1 MICQKTSSSSFSS
14 SSSSFFYSSIPKRNI
29 RRFIGLK
36 MTASKNWFAY
46 SAKTRYAKICSIG
59 AGIKSL
65 QESLKSHFKLTALFK
80 LKLIFRLARTIQL
93 ICDIP
98 NEFKIKQTSFLTFF
112 VKEKGKNIL
121 HQPYIFFLI
130 SNSPLALEKIT
141 FSTTF
146 HQKRRTLIKNRPFLK
161 IHNRLKRQE
170 DHSPFCF
177 MTFMLFTQALV
188 SPPSHWPL
196 PNQQKNALKK
206 SVPSVHVWAVTG
218 IDTPIHLLERI
229 RQILYPGTKYTMSK
243 VSRSLSAT
251 LLCY

>member
-1 MICQKTSSSSFSS
+1 MVWPRNEPTAVIAQIHAQPFLRLTWLFRYSEKVRWKKSCWKQKTWKKRISFFAPSSFFLMICQKTSSSSFSS

-98 NEFKIKQTSFLTFF
+98 SEFKIKQTSFLNFF
-112 VKEKGKNIL
+112 VKEKGEKHIASTI
-121 HQPYIFFLI
+121 QFFF
-130 SNSPLALEKIT
+130 N
-141 FSTTF
+141 
-146 HQKRRTLIKNRPFLK
+146 
-161 IHNRLKRQE
+161 
-170 DHSPFCF
+170 
-177 MTFMLFTQALV
+177 
-188 SPPSHWPL
+188 
-196 PNQQKNALKK
+196 
-206 SVPSVHVWAVTG
+206 
-218 IDTPIHLLERI
+218 
-229 RQILYPGTKYTMSK
+229 
-243 VSRSLSAT
+243 
-251 LLCY
+251 